1 MILRTAATEWR
12 LTYLSIFLS
21 IYTQKRSFQPWLP
34 LDDPELTAGR
44 LVPLWTWLSPLVF
57 PKSSLVDSVVP
68 PGLDMKTLAAS
79 SLNLE
84 ASFIKNANI

>member
-21 IYTQKRSFQPWLP
+21 IYTRKRSSWLP
-34 LDDPELTAGR
+34 LDDPELTAGI